1 MVLNKI
7 FKEIIKIKDIA
18 YLNELG
24 AEIVEYCPKENSLL
38 GKLYLTG
45 AYHSSKT
52 DEVKL
57 IAEDINFTILL
68 DSSEFY
74 INDIECINFEYQV
87 LEGVGLEFKFEIELN
102 IDIEEELDERE
113 LIQTLEQVEL
123 ESIKEEI
130 TNEVDEKLSSKL
142 TLVEDNYPQE
152 QVILRSIN
160 DKTNKL
166 KVVYYE
172 EDKELNNIA
181 KTNNISIEHLL
192 KENKT
197 NNFSQ
202 YKRVIIKNGK

>member
-57 IAEDINFTILL
+57 IAEDINFTITL
-68 DSSEFY
+68 DNSDFY

-87 LEGVGLEFKFEIELN
+87 LEGVGLEFKYEIELDV
-102 IDIEEELDERE
+102 DIEEEFDERE
-113 LIQTLEQVEL
+113 VIQTEDQDNLEEL
-123 ESIKEEI
+123 KEEI
-130 TNEVDEKLSSKL
+130 SNAVDQKLSSKL
-142 TLVEDNYPQE
+142 NLIEDNYPQE
-152 QVILRSIN
+152 QIILRSI
-160 DKTNKL
+160 DNKVN
-166 KVVYYE
+166 KIKIVYYDDE
-172 EDKELNNIA
+172 KDLNNIA
-181 KTNNISIEHLL
+181 KVNNISIETLL
-192 KENKT
+192 KENKS
-197 NNFSQ
+197 NNFNQ
-202 YKRVIIKNGK
+202 HKRVIIRNGK

>member
-57 IAEDINFTILL
+57 IAEDINFTITL
-68 DSSEFY
+68 DNSDFY

-87 LEGVGLEFKFEIELN
+87 LEGVGLEFKYEIEL
-102 IDIEEELDERE
+102 DVDASEEFDERE
-113 LIQTLEQVEL
+113 VIQTEDQDNLEEL
-123 ESIKEEI
+123 KEEI
-130 TNEVDEKLSSKL
+130 SNAVDKKLSSKL
-142 TLVEDNYPQE
+142 NLIEDNYPQE
-152 QVILRSIN
+152 QIILRSI
-160 DKTNKL
+160 DNKVN
-166 KVVYYE
+166 KIKIVYYDDE
-172 EDKELNNIA
+172 KDLNNIA
-181 KTNNISIEHLL
+181 KVNNISIETLL
-192 KENKT
+192 KENKS
-197 NNFSQ
+197 NNFNQ
-202 YKRVIIKNGK
+202 HKRVIIRNGK

>member
-57 IAEDINFTILL
+57 IAEDINFTITL
-68 DSSEFY
+68 DNSDFY

-87 LEGVGLEFKFEIELN
+87 LEGVGLEFKYEIEL
-102 IDIEEELDERE
+102 DVDAEEFDERE
-113 LIQTLEQVEL
+113 VIQTEDQANLEE
-123 ESIKEEI
+123 IKEEI
-130 TNEVDEKLSSKL
+130 SNAVDQKLSSKL
-142 TLVEDNYPQE
+142 NLIEDNYPQE
-152 QVILRSIN
+152 QIILRSI
-160 DKTNKL
+160 DNKVN
-166 KVVYYE
+166 KIKIVYYDDE
-172 EDKELNNIA
+172 KDLNNIA
-181 KTNNISIEHLL
+181 KVNNISIETLL
-192 KENKT
+192 KENKS
-197 NNFSQ
+197 NNFNQ
-202 YKRVIIKNGK
+202 HKRVIIRNGK

>member
-57 IAEDINFTILL
+57 IAEDINFTITL
-68 DSSEFY
+68 DNSDFY

-87 LEGVGLEFKFEIELN
+87 LEGVGLEFKYEIEL
-102 IDIEEELDERE
+102 DVDTSEEFDERE
-113 LIQTLEQVEL
+113 VIQTEDQANLEE
-123 ESIKEEI
+123 IKEEI
-130 TNEVDEKLSSKL
+130 SNAVDQKLSSKL
-142 TLVEDNYPQE
+142 NLIEDNYPQE
-152 QVILRSIN
+152 QIILRSI
-160 DKTNKL
+160 DNKVNQI
-166 KVVYYE
+166 KIVYYDDE
-172 EDKELNNIA
+172 KDLNNIA
-181 KTNNISIEHLL
+181 KVNNISIETLL
-192 KENKT
+192 KENKS
-197 NNFSQ
+197 NNFNQ
-202 YKRVIIKNGK
+202 HKRVIIRNGK

>member
-57 IAEDINFTILL
+57 IAEDINFTITL
-68 DSSEFY
+68 DNSDFY

-87 LEGVGLEFKFEIELN
+87 LEGVGLEFKYEIEL
-102 IDIEEELDERE
+102 DVDASEEFDERE
-113 LIQTLEQVEL
+113 VIQTEDEANLEEL
-123 ESIKEEI
+123 KEE
-130 TNEVDEKLSSKL
+130 
-142 TLVEDNYPQE
+142 
-152 QVILRSIN
+152 
-160 DKTNKL
+160 
-166 KVVYYE
+166 
-172 EDKELNNIA
+172 
-181 KTNNISIEHLL
+181 
-192 KENKT
+192 
-197 NNFSQ
+197 
-202 YKRVIIKNGK
+202 

>member
-57 IAEDINFTILL
+57 IAEDINFTITL
-68 DSSEFY
+68 DNSDFY

-87 LEGVGLEFKFEIELN
+87 LEGVGLEFKYEIELDV
-102 IDIEEELDERE
+102 DIEEEFDERE
-113 LIQTLEQVEL
+113 VIQTEDQANLEE
-123 ESIKEEI
+123 IKEEI
-130 TNEVDEKLSSKL
+130 SNAVDQKLSSKL
-142 TLVEDNYPQE
+142 NLIEDNYPQE
-152 QVILRSIN
+152 QIILRSI
-160 DKTNKL
+160 DNKVN
-166 KVVYYE
+166 KIKIVYYDDE
-172 EDKELNNIA
+172 KDLNNIA
-181 KTNNISIEHLL
+181 KVNNISIETLL
-192 KENKT
+192 KENKS
-197 NNFSQ
+197 NNFNQ
-202 YKRVIIKNGK
+202 HKRVIIRNGK